1 MWVVIILNYMLIYLL
16 DGNLEGE
23 MSSDSESYAK
33 DLMSR
38 FLYSDARDKTVPIEC
53 F

>member
-1 MWVVIILNYMLIYLL
+1 MLIYLL
-16 DGNLEGE
+16 VGDLRGD

-38 FLYSDARDKTVPIEC
+38 FLYSNARDKTVAIEVSEI
-53 F
+53 